1 MIPLNSNSFGPLRS
15 TPLRS
20 QVKNSLPYNDY
31 FEYYGPDYRLHMPV
45 SNMENLNSQDYLE
58 RTKIQLLE
66 ILSNIEPVPSVQIET
81 GQTGT
86 NISPVAAAVEKAGGD
101 DVEMSAE
108 VRAEVE
114 DKKQAGDMVLN

>member
-1 MIPLNSNSFGPLRS
+1 
-15 TPLRS
+15 
-20 QVKNSLPYNDY
+20 
-31 FEYYGPDYRLHMPV
+31 
-45 SNMENLNSQDYLE
+45 MENLNSQDYLE